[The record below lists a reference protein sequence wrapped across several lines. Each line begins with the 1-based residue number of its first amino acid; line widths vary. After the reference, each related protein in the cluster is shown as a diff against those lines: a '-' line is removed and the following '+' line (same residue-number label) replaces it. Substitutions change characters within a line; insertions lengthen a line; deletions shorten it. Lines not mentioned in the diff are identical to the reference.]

1 MDKINFNQTGGLPLS
16 TDVLNNM
23 QEAYKVFNQFGNLF
37 SKEATKNI
45 IVAGCTIV
53 GSTASEGFVL
63 VDNELLPFAGGTVQE
78 YVYIKNEAVRRSFKD
93 GTEKEVETK
102 RTVHFGT
109 DPNGNGRKWG
119 DFVALPDIKQIKQEL
134 VKLDDST
141 QKLNVNW
148 KEGFAFLEQK
158 IDVLNDGMVDV
169 STSLHQADSKITAL
183 AESTSKK
190 DDELG
195 REISSLAD
203 QNDLSHDAI
212 YDTFNQ
218 KIDRINTEVTNI
230 ENVLLAS
237 KTIKGEWDMF
247 AEEEISFD
255 TGIDGNKMVSVNCF
269 YQRNIGSAVSGYI
282 SIYRYGGYFIFFGT
296 TGFLKIHR
304 GISAGYTNGLDN
316 SNKYIVHIIYKAN

>member
-158 IDVLNDGMVDV
+158 IDVLNDGMADV
-169 STSLHQADSKITAL
+169 STSLHQADSKIT
-183 AESTSKK
+183 S
-190 DDELG
+190 
-195 REISSLAD
+195 I
-203 QNDLSHDAI
+203 ND
-212 YDTFNQ
+212 
-218 KIDRINTEVTNI
+218 
-230 ENVLLAS
+230 VLLKS
-237 KTIKGEWDMF
+237 KVIINEITSTENIVQNITI
-247 AEEEISFD
+247 
-255 TGIDGNKMVSVNCF
+255 N
-269 YQRNIGSAVSGYI
+269 
-282 SIYRYGGYFIFFGT
+282 
-296 TGFLKIHR
+296 H
-304 GISAGYTNGLDN
+304 GLNN
-316 SNKYIVHIIYKAN
+316 SNIILYTVETKLEDNGFWQSHENKYLQRRDNNQIYVIGLEDITSMSVGGAVRCWIRVNIIYKAN

>member
-158 IDVLNDGMVDV
+158 IDVLNDGMADV
-169 STSLHQADSKITAL
+169 STSLHQADSKIT
-183 AESTSKK
+183 S
-190 DDELG
+190 
-195 REISSLAD
+195 I
-203 QNDLSHDAI
+203 ND
-212 YDTFNQ
+212 
-218 KIDRINTEVTNI
+218 
-230 ENVLLAS
+230 VLLKS
-237 KTIKGEWDMF
+237 KVITNEITATENIVQNITI
-247 AEEEISFD
+247 
-255 TGIDGNKMVSVNCF
+255 N
-269 YQRNIGSAVSGYI
+269 
-282 SIYRYGGYFIFFGT
+282 
-296 TGFLKIHR
+296 H
-304 GISAGYTNGLDN
+304 GLNN
-316 SNKYIVHIIYKAN
+316 SNIILYTVETKLESNDFWQSHENKYLQRRDNNQIYVIGLEDITSMSVGGAVRCWIRVNIIYKAN

>member
-169 STSLHQADSKITAL
+169 STSLHQADSKITSINDVL
-183 AESTSKK
+183 LKSKVITN
-190 DDELG
+190 
-195 REISSLAD
+195 EITA
-203 QNDLSHDAI
+203 
-212 YDTFNQ
+212 T
-218 KIDRINTEVTNI
+218 
-230 ENVLLAS
+230 ENVVQNI
-237 KTIKGEWDMF
+237 TI
-247 AEEEISFD
+247 
-255 TGIDGNKMVSVNCF
+255 N
-269 YQRNIGSAVSGYI
+269 
-282 SIYRYGGYFIFFGT
+282 
-296 TGFLKIHR
+296 H
-304 GISAGYTNGLDN
+304 GLNN
-316 SNKYIVHIIYKAN
+316 SNIILYTVETKLEDNGFWQSHENKYLQRRDNNQIYVIGLEDITSMSVGGAVRCWIRVNIIYKAN